1 MKIWLAI
8 VVCICNVCLIDG
20 ILCQIIYCDEFC
32 DINKYLLAVCGIC
45 QAFRPLEKNVKSL
58 FFKKIWSKIRV
69 WLIHECSLY
78 TNVAYRRVNSVDLSY
93 ITHFVRSKHLIIKK
107 VFVQEK
113 VLAFWDQ
120 IICGHGKK
128 KRSLVNNC
136 TSNWH
141 LLYNL
146 CTNLS
151 IKMDL
156 ILTNYVKTF
165 PKLKLWD

>member
-1 MKIWLAI
+1 MTSY
-8 VVCICNVCLIDG
+8 CCLHLQCLFDRWHTMS
-20 ILCQIIYCDEFC
+20 D
-32 DINKYLLAVCGIC
+32 YLLWWILWHKQISLGSMWHL
-45 QAFRPLEKNVKSL
+45 PGLSPSGENVKSL

>member
-1 MKIWLAI
+1 MTSY
-8 VVCICNVCLIDG
+8 CCLHLQCLFDRWHTMS
-20 ILCQIIYCDEFC
+20 D
-32 DINKYLLAVCGIC
+32 YLLWWILWHK
-45 QAFRPLEKNVKSL
+45 QISL
-58 FFKKIWSKIRV
+58 GSMWHLPGLSPS
-69 WLIHECSLY
+69 ECSLY

-93 ITHFVRSKHLIIKK
+93 ITHFVRSKHLIIQK